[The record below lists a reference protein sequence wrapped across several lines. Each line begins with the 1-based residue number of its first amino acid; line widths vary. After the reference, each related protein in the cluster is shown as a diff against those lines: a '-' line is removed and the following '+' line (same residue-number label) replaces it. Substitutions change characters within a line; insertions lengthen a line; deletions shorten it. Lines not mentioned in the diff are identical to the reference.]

1 MNPVTTL
8 RGEFMPVMPT
18 SKWAFSLY
26 VREKLVQSE
35 TNNLRLRPNSDG
47 QEGKRAIGSEKPC
60 AFARKTRRRKSPRSD
75 YRDLL
80 NLDSHP
86 RRHNARQ
93 IHRVAKER
101 KNLLKRSR
109 NPLLELGVIWHA
121 WYGTDE
127 KRGPCFPQIFDR
139 PLASPSEKFII
150 FSIRTISLNPTAC
163 GHLFG

>member
-1 MNPVTTL
+1 MRVHHAAQRFEADFIFDPVLQSSAMNPVTTL

-18 SKWAFSLY
+18 SEWTLSLY

-35 TNNLRLRPNSDG
+35 AKNLRLRPNSDG
-47 QEGKRAIGSEKPC
+47 QEGERAIGSEKPC

-75 YRDLL
+75 YRHLL

-93 IHRVAKER
+93 IHWVAKER
-101 KNLLKRSR
+101 KDLLKRSG

-121 WYGTDE
+121 SCVTDE
-127 KRGPCFPQIFDR
+127 NRGRVF
-139 PLASPSEKFII
+139 
-150 FSIRTISLNPTAC
+150 
-163 GHLFG
+163 H